1 VLEVK
6 ERPAIAAVF
15 LGNFVV
21 GCGVLV
27 VPGMLDLLA
36 NDLAIS
42 VPKAGALLS
51 VAALTMCVGA
61 PLLAAV
67 TSKVDRRLLLVLS
80 LMLLA
85 VGHLACAF
93 APDFATLMWIRPV
106 SVLGAAVF
114 TPQAA
119 ATLSLMIA
127 PEERP
132 MALTSA
138 FVGWSLASVLGMPIG
153 NLLAHALSWRASF
166 AVVAALGLLS
176 ALVVWRVIPA
186 GLKVAPLSLKSWGAV
201 LGGTRLRW
209 ILLATM
215 IWCTGH
221 FAVLGYVT
229 AALRKG
235 VEASPAMQAVLMA
248 LMGISGLIGNI
259 ALSRWVTR
267 IGADRGARMS
277 LSFICAGLVM
287 WIIALTWLQAVWAV
301 ALAMTIWGLGN
312 FAFNS
317 SQQARLAQSAPT
329 LASASIALNSSSLYA
344 GQAMGAALGAA
355 LVVALG
361 YDALGPTALII
372 MIVAMLFSWLADR
385 RPAPPEST
393 TAQRP
398 RV

>member
-1 VLEVK
+1 MK
-6 ERPAIAAVF
+6 ERSAIAAVF

-36 NDLAIS
+36 IDLAIS
-42 VPKAGALLS
+42 VPKAGTLLS
-51 VAALTMCVGA
+51 LAALTMCVGA

-67 TSKVDRRLLLVLS
+67 TSKIDRRVLLVLS

-93 APDFATLMWIRPV
+93 APDFATLIWIRPV

-166 AVVAALGLLS
+166 AMVAALGLLS

-215 IWCTGH
+215 VWCMGH
-221 FAVLGYVT
+221 FAVLGYIT

-235 VEASPAMQAVLMA
+235 LEASPAMQAILMA
-248 LMGISGLIGNI
+248 LMGVSGLIGNV

-277 LSFICAGLVM
+277 LSFICAGLAM
-287 WIIALTWLQAVWAV
+287 WVVALTWLQSLWAV

-317 SQQARLAQSAPT
+317 SQQARLAQSAPA

-344 GQAMGAALGAA
+344 GQAIGAALGAA

-372 MIVAMLFSWLADR
+372 MIVAMLFSWLADH
-385 RPAPPEST
+385 RPARPKLT
-393 TAQRP
+393 TA
-398 RV
+398 

>member
-1 VLEVK
+1 
-6 ERPAIAAVF
+6 
-15 LGNFVV
+15 
-21 GCGVLV
+21 
-27 VPGMLDLLA
+27 MLDLLA
-36 NDLAIS
+36 HDLTIS

-51 VAALTMCVGA
+51 LAALTMCIGA

-80 LMLLA
+80 LLLLA
-85 VGHLACAF
+85 VGHLACAL

-166 AVVAALGLLS
+166 GVVAALGLLS

-186 GLKVAPLSLKSWGAV
+186 GLRVAPLSLQSWGEV

-215 IWCTGH
+215 VWCMGH

-235 VEASPAMQAVLMA
+235 VDASPTMQAVLMA
-248 LMGISGLIGNI
+248 LMGISGLVGNV

-277 LSFICAGLVM
+277 LSFICAGLAL
-287 WIIALTWLQAVWAV
+287 WIVALTWLQALWAV

-385 RPAPPEST
+385 RPARPELT
-393 TAQRP
+393 TA
-398 RV
+398 

>member
-1 VLEVK
+1 MK

-36 NDLAIS
+36 HDLTIS

-51 VAALTMCVGA
+51 LAALTMCIGA

-80 LMLLA
+80 LLLLA
-85 VGHLACAF
+85 VGHLACAL

-166 AVVAALGLLS
+166 GVVAALGLLS

-186 GLKVAPLSLKSWGAV
+186 GLRVAPLSLQSWGEV

-215 IWCTGH
+215 VWCMGH

-235 VEASPAMQAVLMA
+235 VDASPTMQAVLMA
-248 LMGISGLIGNI
+248 LMGISGLVGNV

-277 LSFICAGLVM
+277 LSFICAGLAL
-287 WIIALTWLQAVWAV
+287 WIVALTWLQALWAV
-301 ALAMTIWGLGN
+301 ALAMIIWGLGN

-385 RPAPPEST
+385 
-393 TAQRP
+393 QRTP
-398 RV
+398 SFPG

>member
-1 VLEVK
+1 MK
-6 ERPAIAAVF
+6 ERAAIATVF

-51 VAALTMCVGA
+51 LAALTMCIGA
-61 PLLAAV
+61 PLLAAG

-80 LMLLA
+80 LLLLA
-85 VGHLACAF
+85 VGHLACAL

-186 GLKVAPLSLKSWGAV
+186 GLKVAPLSLQSWGEV

-215 IWCTGH
+215 VWCMGH

-235 VEASPAMQAVLMA
+235 VDASPTMQAVLMA

-277 LSFICAGLVM
+277 LSFICAGLALWVV
-287 WIIALTWLQAVWAV
+287 ALTWLQSLWSV

-317 SQQARLAQSAPT
+317 SQQARLAQSAPA

-385 RPAPPEST
+385 RPARPELT
-393 TAQRP
+393 TA
-398 RV
+398 

>member
-1 VLEVK
+1 MDSR

-15 LGNFVV
+15 IGNFVV

-36 NDLAIS
+36 RDLEIS

-51 VAALTMCVGA
+51 LAALTMCVGA

-67 TSKVDRRLLLVLS
+67 TSRVDRRRLLVLS
-80 LMLLA
+80 LLLLA
-85 VGHLACAF
+85 LGHLACAL

-119 ATLSLMIA
+119 ATLSLMVA
-127 PEERP
+127 PAQRS
-132 MALTSA
+132 MAVTSA

-153 NLLAHALSWRASF
+153 NLLADALSWRASF
-166 AVVAALGLLS
+166 AVVAALGLVS
-176 ALVVWRVIPA
+176 ALIVWRVIPS
-186 GLKVAPLSLKSWGAV
+186 GLNVAPLSLKSWGDV
-201 LGGTRLRW
+201 LGSARLRW

-215 IWCTGH
+215 VWCMGH
-221 FAVLGYVT
+221 FAVLGYIT
-229 AALRKG
+229 AALREG
-235 VEASPAMQAVLMA
+235 VGASPAMQAVLMA
-248 LMGISGLIGNI
+248 LMGISGLIGNV

-277 LSFICAGLVM
+277 LSFICVGLAL
-287 WIIALTWLQAVWAV
+287 WILAFSWLQALWAV

-344 GQAMGAALGAA
+344 GQAMGAALGAP
-355 LVVALG
+355 LVVTLG
-361 YDALGPTALII
+361 YNALGPTALII
-372 MIVAMLFSWLADR
+372 MAVAMLLSWLADR
-385 RPAPPEST
+385 RGTPSGAG
-393 TAQRP
+393 
-398 RV
+398 

>member
-1 VLEVK
+1 MLEVK

-51 VAALTMCVGA
+51 LAALTMCVGA

-67 TSKVDRRLLLVLS
+67 TSRVDRRLLLVLS
-80 LMLLA
+80 LLLLA

-93 APDFATLMWIRPV
+93 APDFATLMWIRPI

-166 AVVAALGLLS
+166 AVVAALGLFS
-176 ALVVWRVIPA
+176 ALIVWRVIPA
-186 GLKVAPLSLKSWGAV
+186 GLKVAPLSLKSWGEV

-215 IWCTGH
+215 VWCTGH
-221 FAVLGYVT
+221 FAVLGYIT

-235 VEASPAMQAVLMA
+235 VEASPAMQAALMA
-248 LMGISGLIGNI
+248 LMGVSGLIGNI

-277 LSFICAGLVM
+277 LGFICAGLAL
-287 WIIALTWLQAVWAV
+287 WIVALTWLEALWAV

-372 MIVAMLFSWLADR
+372 MIVAMMFSWLADR
-385 RPAPPEST
+385 QPARPELT
-393 TAQRP
+393 IVQ
-398 RV
+398 

>member
-1 VLEVK
+1 MK
-6 ERPAIAAVF
+6 ERSAIAAVF

-36 NDLAIS
+36 IDLAIS
-42 VPKAGALLS
+42 VPKAGTLLS
-51 VAALTMCVGA
+51 LAALTMCVGA

-67 TSKVDRRLLLVLS
+67 TSKIDRRVLLVLS

-93 APDFATLMWIRPV
+93 APDFATLIWIRPV

-215 IWCTGH
+215 VWCMGH
-221 FAVLGYVT
+221 FAVLGYIT

-235 VEASPAMQAVLMA
+235 LEASPAMQAILMA
-248 LMGISGLIGNI
+248 LMGVSGLIGNV

-277 LSFICAGLVM
+277 LSFICAGLAM
-287 WIIALTWLQAVWAV
+287 WVVALTWLQSLWAV

-317 SQQARLAQSAPT
+317 SQQARLAQSAPA

-344 GQAMGAALGAA
+344 GQAIGAALGAA

-372 MIVAMLFSWLADR
+372 MIVAMLFSWLADH
-385 RPAPPEST
+385 RPARPKLT
-393 TAQRP
+393 TA
-398 RV
+398 

>member
-1 VLEVK
+1 MSS
-6 ERPAIAAVF
+6 RPAIAAAF

-36 NDLAIS
+36 RDLAIS

-51 VAALTMCVGA
+51 LAALTMCVGA

-67 TSKVDRRLLLVLS
+67 TSRVDRRLLLVLS
-80 LMLLA
+80 LLLLA
-85 VGHLACAF
+85 VGHLACAL
-93 APDFATLMWIRPV
+93 APDFGTLMWIRPV

-119 ATLSLMIA
+119 ATLSLMVA
-127 PEERP
+127 PEQRP

-176 ALVVWRVIPA
+176 ALIVWRVIPA
-186 GLKVAPLSLKSWGAV
+186 GLRVAPLSLKSWGDV
-201 LGGTRLRW
+201 LGSTRLRW
-209 ILLATM
+209 ILLGTM
-215 IWCTGH
+215 VWCTGH

-229 AALRKG
+229 AALREG
-235 VEASPAMQAVLMA
+235 VGASPAMQAVLMA
-248 LMGISGLIGNI
+248 LMGISGLIGNV

-277 LSFICAGLVM
+277 LSFICAGLAL
-287 WIIALTWLQAVWAV
+287 WIVALSWLQALWAV
-301 ALAMTIWGLGN
+301 ALAMIIWGLGN

-344 GQAMGAALGAA
+344 GQAMGAASGAA

-372 MIVAMLFSWLADR
+372 IAVAMLLSWLADR
-385 RPAPPEST
+385 HEAPSRPG
-393 TAQRP
+393 
-398 RV
+398 

>member
-1 VLEVK
+1 MLEVK

-51 VAALTMCVGA
+51 LAALTMCVGA

-215 IWCTGH
+215 VWCTGH
-221 FAVLGYVT
+221 FAVLGYIT

-277 LSFICAGLVM
+277 LSFICAGLALWVV
-287 WIIALTWLQAVWAV
+287 ALTWLQSLWSV

-317 SQQARLAQSAPT
+317 SQQARLAQSAPA

-385 RPAPPEST
+385 RPARPELT
-393 TAQRP
+393 TA
-398 RV
+398 

>member
-1 VLEVK
+1 MN
-6 ERPAIAAVF
+6 ERRAITAVF

-36 NDLAIS
+36 QDLSIS
-42 VPKAGALLS
+42 VPRAGALLS
-51 VAALTMCVGA
+51 LAALTMCVGA

-67 TSKVDRRLLLVLS
+67 TSRVDRRLLLVLS
-80 LMLLA
+80 LLLLA
-85 VGHLACAF
+85 VGHLACAL
-93 APDFATLMWIRPV
+93 APDFPTLMWIRPV

-127 PEERP
+127 PEKRP

-215 IWCTGH
+215 VWCMGH

-229 AALRKG
+229 ATLREG
-235 VEASPAMQAVLMA
+235 VNASPTMQAVLMA
-248 LMGISGLIGNI
+248 AMGISGLIGNV

-277 LSFICAGLVM
+277 LSFICAGLAL
-287 WIIALTWLQAVWAV
+287 WIVALTWLQALWAV

-385 RPAPPEST
+385 KGAPSV
-393 TAQRP
+393 A
-398 RV
+398 V

>member
-1 VLEVK
+1 LVSTSP
-6 ERPAIAAVF
+6 RPAIAAAF
-15 LGNFVV
+15 FGNFVV

-36 NDLAIS
+36 SDLAIS
-42 VPKAGALLS
+42 VPQAGALLS
-51 VAALTMCVGA
+51 LAALTMCVGA
-61 PLLAAV
+61 PLLAAL
-67 TSKVDRRLLLVLS
+67 TSRVDRRLLLVLS
-80 LMLLA
+80 LLLLGA
-85 VGHLACAF
+85 GHLACAL
-93 APDFATLMWIRPV
+93 APDFVTLMWVRPV

-119 ATLSLMIA
+119 ATLSLLVT
-127 PEERP
+127 PEQRP

-153 NLLAHALSWRASF
+153 NLLAHAMSWRASF
-166 AVVAALGLLS
+166 AAVAVLGLVS
-176 ALVVWRVIPA
+176 ALLVWRVIPA
-186 GLKVAPLSLKSWGAV
+186 GLRVAPLSLKSWGDV
-201 LGGTRLRW
+201 LGSPRLRW

-215 IWCTGH
+215 VWCTGH

-229 AALRKG
+229 SALRLG
-235 VEASPAMQAVLMA
+235 VEASPTIQASLMA
-248 LMGISGLIGNI
+248 LMGTSGVIGNV

-267 IGADRGARMS
+267 IGPDRGARVS
-277 LSFICAGLVM
+277 LSFICAGLAL
-287 WIIALTWLQAVWAV
+287 WIAALSWLQAVWAV
-301 ALAMTIWGLGN
+301 ALAMIIWGLGN

-329 LASASIALNSSSLYA
+329 LTSASIALNSSSLYG

-372 MIVAMLFSWLADR
+372 IALAMLLSWLADR
-385 RPAPPEST
+385 GEIARTRQVSEQT
-393 TAQRP
+393 
-398 RV
+398 

>member
-1 VLEVK
+1 
-6 ERPAIAAVF
+6 
-15 LGNFVV
+15 
-21 GCGVLV
+21 
-27 VPGMLDLLA
+27 
-36 NDLAIS
+36 
-42 VPKAGALLS
+42 
-51 VAALTMCVGA
+51 
-61 PLLAAV
+61 
-67 TSKVDRRLLLVLS
+67 
-80 LMLLA
+80 
-85 VGHLACAF
+85 
-93 APDFATLMWIRPV
+93 
-106 SVLGAAVF
+106 
-114 TPQAA
+114 
-119 ATLSLMIA
+119 
-127 PEERP
+127 
-132 MALTSA
+132 
-138 FVGWSLASVLGMPIG
+138 
-153 NLLAHALSWRASF
+153 
-166 AVVAALGLLS
+166 
-176 ALVVWRVIPA
+176 
-186 GLKVAPLSLKSWGAV
+186 
-201 LGGTRLRW
+201 
-209 ILLATM
+209 
-215 IWCTGH
+215 
-221 FAVLGYVT
+221 
-229 AALRKG
+229 
-235 VEASPAMQAVLMA
+235 MA

-277 LSFICAGLVM
+277 LSFICAGLVL
-287 WIIALTWLQAVWAV
+287 WIIALTWLQALWAV

>member
-1 VLEVK
+1 MSS
-6 ERPAIAAVF
+6 RPAIAAAF

-36 NDLAIS
+36 RDLAIS
-42 VPKAGALLS
+42 VPKAGTLLS
-51 VAALTMCVGA
+51 LAAITMCVGA

-80 LMLLA
+80 LLVLA
-85 VGHLACAF
+85 GGHLACALV
-93 APDFATLMWIRPV
+93 PDFATLMWIRPV

-119 ATLSLMIA
+119 ATLSLMVR
-127 PEERP
+127 PEQRP

-166 AVVAALGLLS
+166 AVVAALGLLA
-176 ALVVWRVIPA
+176 ALIVWRVIPA
-186 GLKVAPLSLKSWGAV
+186 GLRVAPLSLKSWGDV
-201 LGGTRLRW
+201 LGNTRLRW
-209 ILLATM
+209 ILLATTA
-215 IWCTGH
+215 WCMGH

-229 AALRKG
+229 AALREG
-235 VEASPAMQAVLMA
+235 VEASPGIQAVLMA
-248 LMGISGLIGNI
+248 LMGISGLIGNV

-267 IGADRGARMS
+267 IGADRGARVS
-277 LSFICAGLVM
+277 LSFICAG
-287 WIIALTWLQAVWAV
+287 IALWIVALSWLQTIWAV
-301 ALAMTIWGLGN
+301 ALAMIIWGLGN

-361 YDALGPTALII
+361 YGALGPTALII
-372 MIVAMLFSWLADR
+372 IAVALLLSWLAER
-385 RPAPPEST
+385 RGTPSFSG
-393 TAQRP
+393 
-398 RV
+398 

>member
-1 VLEVK
+1 MPEVK

-51 VAALTMCVGA
+51 LAALTMCVGA

-215 IWCTGH
+215 VWCTGH
-221 FAVLGYVT
+221 FAVLGYIT

-277 LSFICAGLVM
+277 LSFICAGLVL
-287 WIIALTWLQAVWAV
+287 WIIALTWLQALWAV

-385 RPAPPEST
+385 RKTPSFSG
-393 TAQRP
+393 
-398 RV
+398 

>member
-1 VLEVK
+1 MK
-6 ERPAIAAVF
+6 ERAAIATVF

-51 VAALTMCVGA
+51 LAALTMCIGA

-80 LMLLA
+80 LLLLA
-85 VGHLACAF
+85 VGHLACAL
-93 APDFATLMWIRPV
+93 APDFATLIWIRPV

-166 AVVAALGLLS
+166 AVVATLGLLS

-186 GLKVAPLSLKSWGAV
+186 GLKVAPLSLQSWGEV

-215 IWCTGH
+215 VWCMGH

-235 VEASPAMQAVLMA
+235 VDASPTMQAVLMA

-277 LSFICAGLVM
+277 LSFICAGLALWVV
-287 WIIALTWLQAVWAV
+287 ALTWLQSLWSV

-317 SQQARLAQSAPT
+317 SQQARLAQSAPA

-385 RPAPPEST
+385 RPARPELT
-393 TAQRP
+393 TA
-398 RV
+398 

>member
-1 VLEVK
+1 MSS
-6 ERPAIAAVF
+6 RPAIAAAF

-36 NDLAIS
+36 HDLAIS

-51 VAALTMCVGA
+51 LAALTMCIGA

-67 TSKVDRRLLLVLS
+67 TSRVDRRLLLVLS
-80 LMLLA
+80 LLLLA
-85 VGHLACAF
+85 VGHLACAL
-93 APDFATLMWIRPV
+93 APDFSTLMWIRPV

-114 TPQAA
+114 TPQVA
-119 ATLSLMIA
+119 ATLSLMVV
-127 PEERP
+127 PEQRP

-166 AVVAALGLLS
+166 AVVAALGLLA
-176 ALVVWRVIPA
+176 ALIVWRVIPA
-186 GLKVAPLSLKSWGAV
+186 GLRVAPLSLKSWGDV
-201 LGGTRLRW
+201 LGSTRLRW
-209 ILLATM
+209 ILLATTS
-215 IWCTGH
+215 WCTGH
-221 FAVLGYVT
+221 FAVLGYIT
-229 AALRKG
+229 AALREG

-277 LSFICAGLVM
+277 LSFICAGLVL
-287 WIIALTWLQAVWAV
+287 WIVALSWLQALWAV
-301 ALAMTIWGLGN
+301 ALAMIIWGLGN

-317 SQQARLAQSAPT
+317 SQQARLAQSAPA

-372 MIVAMLFSWLADR
+372 ITVALLFSWLADR
-385 RPAPPEST
+385 RRTPS
-393 TAQRP
+393 RP
-398 RV
+398 G

>member
-51 VAALTMCVGA
+51 LAALTMCVGA

-67 TSKVDRRLLLVLS
+67 TSRVDRRLLLVLS
-80 LMLLA
+80 LLLLA

-93 APDFATLMWIRPV
+93 APDFATLMWIRPI

-166 AVVAALGLLS
+166 AVVAALGLFS
-176 ALVVWRVIPA
+176 ALIVWRVIPA
-186 GLKVAPLSLKSWGAV
+186 GLKVAPLSLKSWGEV

-215 IWCTGH
+215 VWCTGH
-221 FAVLGYVT
+221 FAVLGYIT

-235 VEASPAMQAVLMA
+235 VEASPAMQAALMA
-248 LMGISGLIGNI
+248 LMGVSGLIGNI

-277 LSFICAGLVM
+277 LGFICAGLAL
-287 WIIALTWLQAVWAV
+287 WIVALTWLQALWAV

-385 RPAPPEST
+385 RGTPSFT
-393 TAQRP
+393 G
-398 RV
+398 

>member
-1 VLEVK
+1 MK
-6 ERPAIAAVF
+6 ERAAIATVF

-51 VAALTMCVGA
+51 LAALTMCIGA
-61 PLLAAV
+61 PLLAAG

-80 LMLLA
+80 LLLLA
-85 VGHLACAF
+85 VGHLACAL

-186 GLKVAPLSLKSWGAV
+186 GLKVAPLSLQSWGEV

-215 IWCTGH
+215 VWCMGH

-235 VEASPAMQAVLMA
+235 VDASPTMQAVLMA

-277 LSFICAGLVM
+277 LIFICAGLALWVV
-287 WIIALTWLQAVWAV
+287 ALTWLQSLWSV

-317 SQQARLAQSAPT
+317 SQQARLAQSAPA

-385 RPAPPEST
+385 RPARPELT
-393 TAQRP
+393 TA
-398 RV
+398 

>member
-1 VLEVK
+1 MK
-6 ERPAIAAVF
+6 ERAAIATVF

-36 NDLAIS
+36 NDLAMS

-51 VAALTMCVGA
+51 LAALTMCIGA

-80 LMLLA
+80 LLLLA
-85 VGHLACAF
+85 VGHLACAL
-93 APDFATLMWIRPV
+93 APDFATLIWIRPV

-166 AVVAALGLLS
+166 GVVAALGLLS

-186 GLKVAPLSLKSWGAV
+186 GLRVAPLSLQSWGEV

-215 IWCTGH
+215 VWCMGH

-235 VEASPAMQAVLMA
+235 VDASPTMQAVLMA
-248 LMGISGLIGNI
+248 LMGISGLVGNV

-277 LSFICAGLVM
+277 LSFICAGLAL
-287 WIIALTWLQAVWAV
+287 WIVALTWLQALWAV

-385 RPAPPEST
+385 RPARPELT
-393 TAQRP
+393 TA
-398 RV
+398 